1 MEILVAVVLGCM
13 LVGIFTIPVG
23 IFNTRMF
30 RGVNGSKPS
39 GSEFLKAYTPFANV
53 RFSRVLAYGSSTVYL
68 VALILCAILIMSRVV
83 ALILVGLDIGWS
95 VYLFIFTPICVLLA
109 FAIYYIL
116 AVVNAIDFGRMIGA
130 GTLTMIMCV
139 IMNPIGYYMLAQQ
152 VLPYFKAEENDLS
165 GTFGS

>member
-1 MEILVAVVLGCM
+1 MEILVAVVLGLM

-30 RGVNGSKPS
+30 RGVNGSKPR
-39 GSEFLKAYTPFANV
+39 GSEFMKAYAPFANI

-68 VALILCAILIMSRVV
+68 VALILCFILVLSRVV
-83 ALILVGLDIGWS
+83 ALVLVWMDIGWG

-116 AVVNAIDFGRMIGA
+116 AVVNAVDFGRMIGA
-130 GTLTMIMCV
+130 GTLTMVLCV
-139 IMNPIGYYMLAQQ
+139 VMNPIGYYMLAQQ